1 MYQSVFIAS
10 LLAILVSCA
19 LVPRDD
25 GPPNLGMPTAVPDPG
40 LQDVP
45 NGPKAPNTF
54 SNGKPQDNKG
64 FDWGYGEIPDLYHP
78 REIDIPFGRM
88 YHGKMS
94 FFGYGEYNN
103 PNDNTATWSPDTLDN
118 ANQRWVERI
127 LKLLWYWKS

>member
-1 MYQSVFIAS
+1 FIAS
-10 LLAILVSCA
+10 LLANFGSCA

-25 GPPNLGMPTAVPDPG
+25 GPPNPGMPTAVPDPG

-45 NGPKAPNTF
+45 DESKAPNTF

-64 FDWGYGEIPDLYHP
+64 FDWGYGKIPDLYHP

-88 YHGKMS
+88 YHGKIS

-118 ANQRWVERI
+118 ANQRWVEGI
-127 LKLLWYWKS
+127 LKLL